1 MSDTKAVAQAGA
13 PVLTFPDVTGGD
25 LEVPIGL
32 SSCRTD
38 FGQTHYMVRFADERV
53 ILRWTITADGVI
65 RWPRA
70 SHGNAWIALP
80 QVGPDEGEE

>member
-1 MSDTKAVAQAGA
+1 
-13 PVLTFPDVTGGD
+13 
-25 LEVPIGL
+25 
-32 SSCRTD
+32 
-38 FGQTHYMVRFADERV
+38 MVRFADERV